1 MGGGNAQKSAIS
13 RARNAEKMAKV
24 KKGGSA
30 LLSTRDCF
38 GLTRNSAR
46 LRLSFTTNENI
57 QERHQ
62 LQEFNVDVI
71 CLQRV
76 S

>member
-30 LLSTRDCF
+30 LLPKRNCF
-38 GLTRNSAR
+38 GLCKNSGQDETGIFDGRNY
-46 LRLSFTTNENI
+46 LRKASITGI
-57 QERHQ
+57 
-62 LQEFNVDVI
+62 
-71 CLQRV
+71 
-76 S
+76 